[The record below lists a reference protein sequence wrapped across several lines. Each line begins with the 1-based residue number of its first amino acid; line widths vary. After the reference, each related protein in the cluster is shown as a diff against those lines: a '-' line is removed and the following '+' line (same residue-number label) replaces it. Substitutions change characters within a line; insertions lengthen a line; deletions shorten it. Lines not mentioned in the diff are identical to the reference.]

1 MLKKLFLIA
10 VSAGLIF
17 QASEANAAKFRLQ
30 GASYSDKGAF
40 TMGGSDFK
48 ISGEFSV
55 LTDYLD
61 ANGALVSQ
69 AGDTLQ
75 SWNIL
80 IQDSG
85 NNQLN
90 RFVKGYSAAGMGG
103 YTDNSSS
110 SSASTNSFTV
120 DCSASVG
127 GCFNGVDKLIITFD
141 QNFNAI
147 IGDSVSPGGSDNST
161 GISSTGITWKN
172 TGTGGI
178 LRTSTAVTTQADFV
192 PMSPA
197 LLSLYPIFAASLS
210 LRSRLKS
217 RHSL

>member
-1 MLKKLFLIA
+1 MLKKLFLVA

-55 LTDYLD
+55 LTDYRE
-61 ANGALVSQ
+61 NGAVVSQ
-69 AGDTLQ
+69 AGNTLQ

-90 RFVKGYSAAGMGG
+90 RFVKGYSGVGMGG

-120 DCSASVG
+120 DCTAAVG

-147 IGDSVSPGGSDNST
+147 IGDSVSPSGSDNST
-161 GISSTGITWKN
+161 GISSTGISWTN
-172 TGTGGI
+172 TGTGGVF
-178 LRTSTAVTTQADFV
+178 RTSTAVTAQADFV

-197 LLSLYPIFAASLS
+197 FLSLYPIFAAYLS